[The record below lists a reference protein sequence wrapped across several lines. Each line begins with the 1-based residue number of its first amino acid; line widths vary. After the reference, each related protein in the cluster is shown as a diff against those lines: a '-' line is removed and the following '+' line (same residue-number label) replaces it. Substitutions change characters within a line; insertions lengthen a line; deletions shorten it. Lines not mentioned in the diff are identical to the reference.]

1 MHKPQEDV
9 QAMHEALGIP
19 VGNYLYPK
27 AHRSDLR
34 ATLIQEEADE
44 LIEALQARDFY
55 GVIKEM
61 CDVLVVTY
69 GCAVEFGVPV
79 HPFWDEV
86 HASNMRKQGGPVRPD
101 GKILKP
107 DGWLPADIE
116 GVFDR
121 IYG

>member
-19 VGNYLYPK
+19 VGNYLYPR
-27 AHRSDLR
+27 ASRSDLR
-34 ATLIQEEADE
+34 AELVREEAKE
-44 LIEALQARDFY
+44 LVEALEMRDFN

-61 CDVLVVTY
+61 CDVIVVTY
-69 GCAVEFGVPV
+69 GCAVEFGIPI

-86 HASNMRKQGGPVRPD
+86 HASNMRKVGGPVRAD
-101 GKILKP
+101 GKVLKP
-107 DGWLPADIE
+107 EGWQPADIQ